1 VRDVIPV
8 PGVEL
13 RVRLE
18 TGKLVIESV
27 GLWPIL
33 DFEEGKSVAVAAKAN
48 TEFYVADGDHT
59 RIAFV
64 RDAGVKVSGAVSQ
77 SGALAANGSEAGLA
91 Q

>member
-1 VRDVIPV
+1 VHDVIPV

-13 RVRLE
+13 VVRLE
-18 TGKLVIESV
+18 TGKLMIESV

-33 DFEEGKSVAVAAKAN
+33 DFEGGQPVAVAAKSN

-64 RDAGVKVSGAVSQ
+64 RDAGGKVREGFSIQGR
-77 SGALAANGSEAGLA
+77 GSKRE
-91 Q
+91 